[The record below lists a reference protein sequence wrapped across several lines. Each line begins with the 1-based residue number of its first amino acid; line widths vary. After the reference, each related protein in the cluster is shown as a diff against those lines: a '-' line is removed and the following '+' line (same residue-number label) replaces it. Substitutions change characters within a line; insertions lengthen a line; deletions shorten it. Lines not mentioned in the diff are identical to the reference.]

1 MASACESLGLAIKNW
16 LVTGVEA
23 LHFFSEKASVQEI
36 IVTEPKNQVLN
47 AVSNAVHP
55 QVIGES
61 LSRRREGWL
70 ISDIG

>member
-1 MASACESLGLAIKNW
+1 MASACESLGLAIKNC
-16 LVTGVEA
+16 LVTGVET